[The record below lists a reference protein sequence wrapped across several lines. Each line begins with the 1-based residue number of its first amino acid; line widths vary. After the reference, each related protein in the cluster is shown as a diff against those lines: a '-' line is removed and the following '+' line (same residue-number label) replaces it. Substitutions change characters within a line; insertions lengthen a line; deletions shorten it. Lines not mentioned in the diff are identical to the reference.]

1 MKTDISIKKI
11 GKITK
16 FEIFEKK
23 RKNNEKWKFW
33 KKIKSNENWKFWKKK
48 TNKWKVKSSC

>member
-23 RKNNEKWKFW
+23 RKNNEKWKF
-33 KKIKSNENWKFWKKK
+33 
-48 TNKWKVKSSC
+48 